1 MKKVKQKILYMEGTK
16 KRVGDIKSVF
26 QSIEYSL
33 NLLHTSLIS
42 TNNCIIFIYSWG
54 HIIIYTFP
62 QKQTITVEFLY
73 QEWNKKIENMIIS
86 VVKIFEPDNYQIKE
100 IDRW

>member
-62 QKQTITVEFLY
+62 QEQLITVEFLY

>member
-1 MKKVKQKILYMEGTK
+1 MKKVKQKILRMKSTK

-42 TNNCIIFIYSWG
+42 TNNCIIFIYSRG

-62 QKQTITVEFLY
+62 QEQLITVEFLY

>member
-62 QKQTITVEFLY
+62 QEQLITVEFLY

-86 VVKIFEPDNYQIKE
+86 VVKIFEPDSYQIKE

>member
-1 MKKVKQKILYMEGTK
+1 MKKVKQKILRMKGTK

-62 QKQTITVEFLY
+62 QEQLITVEFLY